1 MENLLQR
8 DSQFWRNYSAWFL
21 DLLEAT
27 KIRKLEETVTKI
39 EIEHAFQPMVI
50 EYISTHTKK

>member
-1 MENLLQR
+1 MENLLLR

-27 KIRKLEETVTKI
+27 KIRKLEEIVTKI
-39 EIEHAFQPMVI
+39 EIEHAFQAMVI
-50 EYISTHTKK
+50 EYIVPI